1 MGPAPRCWLRR
12 GTSDVKKAGWRDDED
27 DERIDMIW
35 ESLPAGTRENYG
47 RQRENI
53 KRMFVGGDHD
63 VVPIGPLVG
72 AYAATDHGRSM
83 YEYYTEPEKAIAWQ
97 LDTAR
102 VYGILPYL
110 NWNYSVYWNED
121 YGGTIRM
128 PTGLMAAPAILT
140 YPADTVE
147 KADKLEPLSPEE
159 LLKGPTMARH
169 VRGVKAVEAYSGK
182 GYKPWQFIYEP
193 FAIASFWVSPE
204 NLLMWV
210 IQEPDLAHSIM
221 RKVVTHCINACE
233 ALSQLYPG
241 KPFKTSCATLLAN
254 SSTMSVDQCKEF
266 ATGYMKDALE
276 KIIKI
281 GAGTTGIFYHQCG
294 DHADDYHLCAD
305 MPFPPG
311 SVMHVAYDGP
321 KPFDLLKAAKVY
333 ENKCCMMGNTDTIL
347 AYTGTPEQV
356 YDMAYKDAMRY
367 KRFKNGFIASMACEC
382 PPMMSSANFQAFV
395 QGSRDGGKMKE

>member
-1 MGPAPRCWLRR
+1 M
-12 GTSDVKKAGWRDDED
+12 S
-27 DERIDMIW
+27 W

-63 VVPIGPLVG
+63 EVPIGPLVG

-102 VYGILPYL
+102 VYGIMPYL

-128 PTGLMAAPAILT
+128 PIGLMAAPAILT

-182 GYKPWQFIYEP
+182 GYRPWQFIYEP

-266 ATGYMKDALE
+266 ATDYMKDALE
-276 KIIKI
+276 RIIKI
-281 GAGTTGIFYHQCG
+281 GAGATGIFYHQCG

>member
-1 MGPAPRCWLRR
+1 
-12 GTSDVKKAGWRDDED
+12 
-27 DERIDMIW
+27 MIW

-128 PTGLMAAPAILT
+128 PIGLMAAPAILT

-266 ATGYMKDALE
+266 ATDYMKDALE
-276 KIIKI
+276 RIIKI
-281 GAGTTGIFYHQCG
+281 GAGATGIFYHQCG